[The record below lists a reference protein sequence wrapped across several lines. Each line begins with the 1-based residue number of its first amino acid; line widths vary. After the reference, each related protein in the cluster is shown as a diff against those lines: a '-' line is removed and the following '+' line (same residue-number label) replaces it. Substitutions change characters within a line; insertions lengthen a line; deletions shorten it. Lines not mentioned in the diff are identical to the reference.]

1 MKKITFSILMSV
13 MAITGMTLFIS
24 CQKDEIA
31 RPDNTN
37 VITPRAN
44 AQPVITYVPNPGIL
58 NQLQTVNLEFG
69 TCGNGQLQQE
79 VPPFSGNWVQVV
91 GNTNASA
98 NNPDI
103 TYQFV
108 PTVTGTCAY
117 RFRAVVG
124 GGAGCTAFTGAQP
137 GVCLEVINP
146 CIIEIGD
153 YTTYSQGFY
162 FSAPPGE
169 SFLEDNWADIG
180 PVTGGCG
187 SNAFDLQDPE
197 DVYGIEPGNA
207 EGYGFRN
214 QLITLIINSRIN
226 DDFGCLQ
233 VVGGTYDGMTVDQI
247 IALANTVGTGVGC
260 IAEPADLG
268 ALLEALNQNF
278 HEGTVDNGLLTCCE

>member
-1 MKKITFSILMSV
+1 MKLRPLTFIGTFL
-13 MAITGMTLFIS
+13 IGMMIMTS

-31 RPDNTN
+31 NPNGI
-37 VITPRAN
+37 ITPRAN
-44 AQPVITYVPNPGIL
+44 AQPVITYVPNPGIV

-98 NNPDI
+98 ANPDI
-103 TYQFV
+103 TYTFT
-108 PTVTGTCAY
+108 PTLIGTCAY
-117 RFRAVVG
+117 RFRAVVSG
-124 GGAGCTAFTGAQP
+124 GPGCTLFTGAQP

-146 CIIEIGD
+146 CNIQVGD

-162 FSAPPGE
+162 MSSPTGLA
-169 SFLEDNWADIG
+169 FLTANWAGIG

-187 SNAFDLQDPE
+187 SNAFNLLTAAA
-197 DVYGIEPGNA
+197 VNALHPGNS
-207 EGYGFRN
+207 EGFGFRN

-247 IALANTVGTGVGC
+247 IALANTVGTGGGC
-260 IAEPADLG
+260 IAEPAGLG
-268 ALLEALNQNF
+268 DLLEDLNLNF
-278 HEGTVDNGLLTCCE
+278 HLGLVNNGLLTCCE